1 IVSLYMSNG
10 NLTEY
15 LKTHKGCDK
24 KKLIMQVAEAVNFL
38 HTARNLVHG
47 DIKCDNVLISDFGD
61 ALLADFGLSTFIEKD
76 ESATG
81 TMTAI
86 CNMNTLRFAAP
97 ELLAGS
103 EDSSG
108 VPRSKTPESDVYAFG
123 MLILE
128 V

>member
-1 IVSLYMSNG
+1 IVSLYMRNG
-10 NLTEY
+10 TLIEY
-15 LKTHKGCDK
+15 IKIQKYCNK
-24 KKLIMQVAEAVNFL
+24 KRLILQVAEAVNFL
-38 HTARNLVHG
+38 HTACNIVHG
-47 DIKCDNVLISDFGD
+47 DIKCDNVLISDSGE

-81 TMTAI
+81 TMTTI

-97 ELLAGS
+97 ELLAGL
-103 EDSSG
+103 EDSPG
-108 VPRSKTPESDVYAFG
+108 PPRSKTPGSDIYAFG